1 MISGKIKLLGE
12 KFSLVYMLLVILIF
26 TDVAVRTV
34 TNKSQVWMGEL
45 EWQIFA
51 LLFLIGM
58 SFALQEDKHVRVD
71 LFYNKFPV
79 KKQLWTDVVGNIIF
93 LIPWCI
99 VVIIT
104 GYKYASNS
112 WYIQEGSANP
122 GGLPA
127 KYIIKS
133 MISISFL
140 LLLITGINE
149 TILKIKKLTNK

>member
-1 MISGKIKLLGE
+1 MISRTIKLLGE

-26 TDVAVRTV
+26 TDVAVRAI

-79 KKQLWTDVVGNIIF
+79 KKQLWTDIVGNIIF

-112 WYIQEGSANP
+112 WYIHEGSANP

-133 MISISFL
+133 MISISFI

-149 TILKIKKLTNK
+149 TILKIKKLKNN